1 MTVGTPIEY
10 PFVRFRITRYRLFM
24 DDDSSTTRRT
34 STGLTL
40 RLHRQF
46 ESVRDATHVTEASPA
61 STCWCISKGM
71 AGMNSQTSG
80 LAKAVGFENSFEFRH
95 ATLKFP
101 WNGTPVPL
109 VPRRAKVLRHPDVL
123 DGPPPRLVVSCGRHG
138 VLPALTLKKQLV
150 DRVFTVHV
158 QDPKTST
165 RGFDMVVVP
174 KHDGVRGDNV
184 YLTTGAL
191 HYVTPQRLAEA
202 AQSPLRMELKPDD
215 RPLVTVLLGGR
226 NGYYAFSRR
235 DVERLVV
242 KLKRLVSQHG
252 VRLAILK
259 SNRTSAH
266 AARRFETE
274 FRSQHFVW
282 SGANGNPYFAAL
294 ALADYLVVT
303 GDSVSMISE
312 ATVNGKPV
320 FVEYLR
326 EVSLRPARRFRR
338 FHQMF
343 EEAGFTRPF
352 EGELAEWTYEPPN
365 DTPRIAQLIR
375 ERMGIA

>member
-1 MTVGTPIEY
+1 
-10 PFVRFRITRYRLFM
+10 M
-24 DDDSSTTRRT
+24 DGDSSTTRHT

-40 RLHRQF
+40 RLHRQLNNVR
-46 ESVRDATHVTEASPA
+46 ESTHVTDAPAA

-101 WNGTPVPL
+101 WNGIPVPL
-109 VPRRAKVLRHPDVL
+109 VPRRASVLRHADVL

-138 VLPALTLKKQLV
+138 VLPALTLKKQLG

-202 AQSPLRMELKPDD
+202 AQSPLSIDLKPDE
-215 RPLVTVLLGGR
+215 RPLVAVLLGGR
-226 NGYYAFSRR
+226 NGYYAFSRN

-242 KLKRLVSQHG
+242 KLKRVVSQYG

-259 SNRTSAH
+259 SNRTSAD

-274 FRSQHFVW
+274 FGSQHFVW
-282 SGANGNPYFAAL
+282 SGENGNPYFAAL

-303 GDSVSMISE
+303 GDSVSMVSE
-312 ATVNGKPV
+312 ATVNGKPI

-326 EVSLRPARRFRR
+326 EKSVRPARRFRR
-338 FHQMF
+338 FHRMF

-352 EGELAEWTYEPPN
+352 EGELAEWTYEPPQ

>member
-1 MTVGTPIEY
+1 
-10 PFVRFRITRYRLFM
+10 M
-24 DDDSSTTRRT
+24 DGDPSTTRRT
-34 STGLTL
+34 ASGHTL
-40 RLHRQF
+40 RLHRQLD
-46 ESVRDATHVTEASPA
+46 SVRDAAHITDAPPV

-80 LAKAVGFENSFEFRH
+80 LAKAVGFANSFEFRH
-95 ATLKFP
+95 TTLKFP
-101 WNGTPVPL
+101 WNGIPVPL
-109 VPRRAKVLRHPDVL
+109 VPRRANVLRQPNVL

-138 VLPALTLKKQLV
+138 VLPALTLKKQLG
-150 DRVFTVHV
+150 DSVFTVHV

-165 RGFDMVVVP
+165 RGFDMVIVP
-174 KHDGVRGDNV
+174 EHDNIRGDNV

-191 HYVTPQRLAEA
+191 HYVTPQVLAEA
-202 AQSPLRMELKPDD
+202 ARSPLSLELKPDD
-215 RPLVTVLLGGR
+215 RRLVTVLLGGK
-226 NGYYAFSRR
+226 NGYYAFSRN
-235 DVERLVV
+235 DVERLIAR
-242 KLKRLVSQHG
+242 LKRLVTQHD

-259 SNRTSAH
+259 SNRTSVEAVG
-266 AARRFETE
+266 RFATE
-274 FRSQHFVW
+274 FGPRHFVW
-282 SGANGNPYFAAL
+282 DGTNGNPYFAAL

-338 FHQMF
+338 FHRMF